1 MELAK
6 MPVSD
11 FNFNGHKIKH
21 GDSTMICGIVNVT
34 PDSFSDG
41 GQWYGTDKA
50 VNHALDL
57 VASGCG
63 MIDIG
68 GESTRPGS
76 TYVDIDEEIQRIVPV
91 IKALRQAS
99 DVIISVDTWKA
110 DVAKAAIEAGADI
123 INDITGLLG
132 DPKMA
137 QMVADSNVGCIAMFN
152 PVIARPNH
160 PSAKIFPKF
169 GADGVFTPA
178 ELADFADMPVLELME
193 RYFDK
198 TLESA
203 ETVGLSRNRIMLDPG
218 IGFGLTK
225 RENYLLI
232 REASVIHQWGFTC
245 FLGVSR
251 KRFIQNTLAEAD
263 FNTDTNQ
270 AEGFAL
276 RDTASASLTAVAA
289 FMGIEVVRVHVAKE
303 HVVAGLIGS
312 NIHRANQLDETHFAA
327 YQNKKGLGNV

>member
-1 MELAK
+1 MELAQT
-6 MPVSD
+6 PVRD
-11 FNFNGHKIKH
+11 FHFNGRKIQH
-21 GDSTMICGIVNVT
+21 GDPTMICGIVNVT

-57 VASGCG
+57 VAAGCD

-76 TYVDIDEEIQRIVPV
+76 TYVEIKQEIQRIVPV

-110 DVAKAAIEAGADI
+110 DVAQAAIEAGADI

-137 QMVADSNVGCIAMFN
+137 QVIADSNVGCVAMFN

-160 PSAKIFPKF
+160 PSAKVFPKF
-169 GADGVFTPA
+169 GADGVFTEA
-178 ELADFADMPVLELME
+178 ELAAFADLPVLELME

-198 TLESA
+198 SLEYA
-203 ETVGLSRNRIMLDPG
+203 KTAGLSNHRIMLDPG

-225 RENYLLI
+225 RENYLLV
-232 REASVIHQWGFTC
+232 REASLIHEWGYTC

-251 KRFIQNTLAEAD
+251 KRFIQNTLAEAGFD
-263 FNTDTNQ
+263 TDTHQ
-270 AEGFAL
+270 VEVFAL
-276 RDTASASLTAVAA
+276 RDAASASLTAVAA

-312 NIHRANQLDETHFAA
+312 NIHRANQLEETHFEA
-327 YQNKKGLGNV
+327 YQNKKGSVNV